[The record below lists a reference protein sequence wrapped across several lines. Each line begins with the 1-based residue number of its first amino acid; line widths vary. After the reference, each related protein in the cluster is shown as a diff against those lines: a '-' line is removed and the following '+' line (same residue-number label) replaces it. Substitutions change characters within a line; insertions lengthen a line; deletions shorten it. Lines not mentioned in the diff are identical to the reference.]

1 MTVRRCSNCHNYIEG
16 SPSPDLVHVGK
27 YGADCRSHHHKDPCD
42 YVSKEH
48 GPCNFYKIETGGKTQ
63 GEGEDLQVT
72 QLLARDQTR
81 LEEMDKMSKEIVT
94 LKSRE
99 SEFDRMSTE
108 MAEMREM
115 IKALRNPSPQGGTL
129 AAPHV
134 PPQIQTLQ
142 IPNPQTPLHSSPLTS
157 GHAQQPPLSQQ
168 GRAGSLLADV
178 QSHIQKNKVPTEN
191 KAAIGVMWKAVRLGI
206 SSLHHLQLPFHP
218 SYCRTTPLTSAR
230 SSP

>member
-115 IKALRNPSPQGGTL
+115 IKALRNPSPQYPCST
-129 AAPHV
+129 
-134 PPQIQTLQ
+134 
-142 IPNPQTPLHSSPLTS
+142 
-157 GHAQQPPLSQQ
+157 
-168 GRAGSLLADV
+168 
-178 QSHIQKNKVPTEN
+178 
-191 KAAIGVMWKAVRLGI
+191 
-206 SSLHHLQLPFHP
+206 
-218 SYCRTTPLTSAR
+218 AR
-230 SSP
+230 SSTNPDTTDTQSSNPPSLITSYIWSCTAASS